1 MDYTEEKTMANN
13 YQPPM
18 RTGLLDFFK
27 NSSGCQFVIPV
38 YQRNY
43 TWIAGKEVKQYLD
56 DMNSVLNGEYDNHFL
71 GIMIYLDTAIDFSA
85 REFSVIDGQQR
96 LTTTFLTLYAI
107 KELFNQQGME
117 DQIKSLEGQYLTN
130 PFSTVKMKY
139 KLKPLVSD
147 DEVYQCIV
155 ENEINKIENR
165 DSNVYKNYCY
175 IVEYLKGLLVEGKTL
190 NDILMAMNKLYV
202 VCVPIAESD
211 NAQKIFESINATGV
225 KLTASDLIRN
235 FILMDLPSD
244 TQEEYYEKYWKVIE
258 DYISNDS
265 KKLELFFRMFLA
277 TKTLSLP
284 NKNVVYRLFV
294 KWFKESGKN
303 TKEVLEEIVVYAD
316 AYYTIYRKDLS
327 KVDSGIRGALKEYR
341 RILSDM
347 PAPVLME
354 FYLLCKN
361 GEITEQTYSEIIT
374 IINTYLIRRSLCNFD
389 TSGITR
395 LFPTFLKDVM
405 LDCDG
410 DYSNIV
416 EIVKKDLIVKNA
428 GNAMSMPDDDQMKE
442 LIHNANMYNLRS
454 TIRIVFDRIE
464 HENNPAPVDL
474 TSLNV
479 EHLMPQTPT
488 KEWLELLDMDLDSYQ
503 KNVHRLGNLT
513 LAAKVDNSVMGNKGW
528 AYKNAV
534 LKSTSHLKINEELLL
549 IEKWNVDNIEKRTV
563 ELIEKINSL
572 YPYPEVNEEIIPREA
587 IFIKVNGIEAK
598 GYLSLDDGSV
608 EIDVG
613 SQLATHDRAEHF
625 AEIEDIRQELI
636 DEGIVAELENGLQF
650 VKPYTV
656 YTKYSN
662 STALSMAASIILHG
676 SRNGWAYWENAE
688 GIALNTVPGLRECF
702 SYRVSD

>member
-1 MDYTEEKTMANN
+1 MSNN
-13 YQPPM
+13 YQPPI
-18 RTGLLDFFK
+18 RTGLLDFFR

-43 TWIAGKEVKQYLD
+43 TWTAGKEVKQYLD

-71 GIMIYLDTAIDFSA
+71 GIMIYLDTAIDYSA

-107 KELFNQQGME
+107 KELFNQQGAE

-130 PFSTVKMKY
+130 PFSTNKMKY

-155 ENEINKIENR
+155 ENNLDKIE
-165 DSNVYKNYCY
+165 DTTSNVYKNYNY
-175 IVEYLKGLLVEGKTL
+175 ILDYLKNVLLSGKTL

-294 KWFKESGKN
+294 KWFKETGKN
-303 TKEVLEEIVVYAD
+303 TKEVLKEIVVYAD
-316 AYYTIYRKDLS
+316 AYYTIYRKDLC
-327 KVDSGIRGALKEYR
+327 KVDSGIRNALKEYR

-354 FYLLCKN
+354 FFLLCKN
-361 GEITEQTYSEIIT
+361 GEISEQTYSEIIS

-405 LDCDG
+405 ADCDG

-428 GNAMSMPDDDQMKE
+428 GNAMSMPDDAQMKE
-442 LIHNANMYNLRS
+442 LMHNANMYNLRS
-454 TIRIVFDRIE
+454 TLRIVFDRIE

-474 TSLNV
+474 SSLSV

-488 KEWLELLDMDLDSYQ
+488 KEWLDLLGVDLDTYQ
-503 KNVHRLGNLT
+503 KNLHRLGNLT
-513 LAAKVDNSVMGNKGW
+513 LAAKADNSAMGNKGW
-528 AYKNAV
+528 AYKNEV
-534 LKSTSHLKINEELLL
+534 LKSTSHLKINEELLKVEQWDIDR
-549 IEKWNVDNIEKRTV
+549 IEERTV
-563 ELIEKINSL
+563 EIIEKISEL
-572 YPYPEVNEEIIPREA
+572 YPYPEVNDEIIPREE
-587 IFIKVNGIEAK
+587 IFIRINGITAK

-613 SQLATHDRAEHF
+613 SQLAKHEKADHF
-625 AEIEDIRQELI
+625 VEIEDLRQELMDDGVIAEI
-636 DEGIVAELENGLQF
+636 DNELQF
-650 VKPYTV
+650 VQPYTI

-676 SRNGWAYWENAE
+676 SKNGWAYWENGE
-688 GIALNTVPGLRECF
+688 GIALNEVPGLRERF

>member
-1 MDYTEEKTMANN
+1 MSNN
-13 YQPPM
+13 YQAPI
-18 RTGLLDFFK
+18 RTGLLDFFR
-27 NSSGCQFVIPV
+27 NSNGCQFVIPV

-43 TWIAGKEVKQYLD
+43 TWTAGKEVKQYLD
-56 DMNSVLNGEYDNHFL
+56 DMMSVLNGEYDNHFL
-71 GIMIYLDTAIDFSA
+71 GIMIYLDTPIDFSA

-107 KELFNQQGME
+107 KELFHQQGE
-117 DQIKSLEGQYLTN
+117 DGQVKNLEGQYLTN
-130 PFSTVKMKY
+130 PFSTNKMKY

-155 ENEINKIENR
+155 DNKLDKIEDTN
-165 DSNVYKNYCY
+165 SNVYKNYTY
-175 IVEYLKGLLVEGKTL
+175 ILEYLKKVLDSGKTL
-190 NDILMAMNKLYV
+190 NNILMALNELYV
-202 VCVPIAESD
+202 VCVPITESD

-244 TQEEYYEKYWKVIE
+244 TQEEYYENYWKVIE

-294 KWFKESGKN
+294 NWFKESGRT

-327 KVDSGIRGALKEYR
+327 KVDSGYRNALKEYR

-361 GEITEQTYSEIIT
+361 GEISEQTYSEIIT
-374 IINTYLIRRSLCNFD
+374 IINTYLIRRSLCSFD

-395 LFPTFLKDVM
+395 LFPTFLKDV
-405 LDCDG
+405 LTDCDG
-410 DYSNIV
+410 DYSDIV
-416 EIVKKDLIVKNA
+416 EIVKKDLIVKNV
-428 GNAMSMPDDDQMKE
+428 GNAMNMPDDTQMKE
-442 LIHNANMYNLRS
+442 FMQNANMYNLRS
-454 TIRIVFDRIE
+454 TLRIVFDRIE

-474 TSLNV
+474 SALSV

-488 KEWLELLDMDLDSYQ
+488 KEWLNMLGVDIDTYQ
-503 KNVHRLGNLT
+503 KNLHRLGNLT
-513 LAAKVDNSVMGNKGW
+513 LAAKADNSAMGNKGW
-528 AYKNAV
+528 AYKNEV
-534 LKSTSHLKINEELLL
+534 LKSTSHLKMNEELLK
-549 IEKWNVDNIEKRTV
+549 IEQWNIDKIEERTS
-563 ELIEKINSL
+563 ELIDRISKL
-572 YPYPEVNEEIIPREA
+572 YPYPEVSVEIIPRKE
-587 IFIKVNGIEAK
+587 IFIKVNGVTAK
-598 GYLSLDDGSV
+598 GFFSLDDGSV

-613 SQLATHDRAEHF
+613 SQLAFHERAEHF
-625 AEIEDIRQELI
+625 ADIENLRQELI
-636 DEGIVAELENGLQF
+636 EEGVVAEVDNVLQF
-650 VKPYTV
+650 VKPYTI
-656 YTKYSN
+656 YTKFSN
-662 STALSMAASIILHG
+662 STALSMAASLILHG
-676 SRNGWAYWENAE
+676 SRNGWAYWESVE
-688 GIALNTVPGLRECF
+688 GVALNEVPGLREQF
-702 SYRVSD
+702 S